1 MTMSARTGRTLTAAL
16 FALALSRGCCF
27 APAVKH
33 AGGTVTTS
41 PPALRGTGR
50 ATPAAAGFCSA
61 ATAWAALVGGVAV
74 AAVAKRSFTPSRS
87 EAPGRARTAVVAMRA
102 SKADAI
108 EEAAAKL
115 SKAAYP
121 FMLQVDW
128 FDPVFN
134 LPPGKADPIGWTK
147 AIGTIIDHGA
157 SMDAELV
164 KAGCEAHHVAIRNL
178 PPSRNGVCSEAQLTR
193 INASIGRMIAS
204 VPESKTMDVYNAVEA
219 LVDKKVP
226 EHLMGKVSE
235 AHAKAAYDALI
246 EFTQVVKANPI
257 TPSTPASTVSS
268 SAAASIDE
276 AAIKLGTV
284 AYPFVKGVNWT
295 DDFYGKPVPGRSA
308 MDTLKACDKMIV
320 MGARMD
326 WAVLKEAA
334 MAHVKAIENMDKKG
348 VPTQEDFI
356 AMNAGIGKAIASVSE
371 RTVMDV
377 YTEVCKLIG
386 RDSEVPKYLYSKQKK
401 PDDPLAAYLALMNFK
416 DTVRA
421 AQPDSLRLG
430 AESVPLLAL
439 LFAVLVFLPH

>member
-1 MTMSARTGRTLTAAL
+1 MTMSARTGRTLAAAL

-50 ATPAAAGFCSA
+50 ASPAAAGFCSA

-204 VPESKTMDVYNAVEA
+204 VPESKTMDVYHAVEA
-219 LVDKKVP
+219 LVDPKVP
-226 EHLMGKVSE
+226 EYLMSKVNQ
-235 AHAKAAYDALI
+235 ADARAAYDALI
-246 EFTQVVKANPI
+246 EFTKVVKANPI
-257 TPSTPASTVSS
+257 TPSTHASTVSS
-268 SAAASIDE
+268 SAASSISE
-276 AAIKLGTV
+276 AASKLGAA

-295 DDFYGKPVPGRSA
+295 DDLYAKPVPGKSA
-308 MDTLKACDKMIV
+308 LETLQAVDKMIV
-320 MGARMD
+320 MGTRMD
-326 WAVLKEAA
+326 GAALKEAA
-334 MAHVKAIENMDKKG
+334 MAHVKAIKNMDKKG
-348 VPTQEDFI
+348 VLTQEDF
-356 AMNAGIGKAIASVSE
+356 NAILAGLGKAIASVPESA
-371 RTVMDV
+371 VMSV
-377 YTEVCKLIG
+377 YSAIG
-386 RDSEVPKYLYSKQKK
+386 NLVGGPGSEVPQYIYSKQKAT
-401 PDDPLAAYLALMNFK
+401 DAMAAYGALMQFK
-416 DTVRA
+416 STVKA
-421 AQPDSLRLG
+421 AQPSEG
-430 AESVPLLAL
+430 NIAEVISLLAVT
-439 LFAVLVFLPH
+439 FWALVFMPK